1 MTIKNLSKF
10 SIFFLFFFL
19 FFPIP
24 VIAQSPIQCGLLGE
38 FCCNLAGSEP
48 NSCKENVGLMCQN
61 GRCVADGTTPNPP
74 ERTGAVNSN
83 SLTEAF
89 PKIGFPCDDTEDPE
103 FHSLRPYQGA
113 ICGDAD
119 KASFCSNELKFI
131 ESFNVVGMGQ
141 GSTACKARGEDG
153 TFDCNPNFTVD
164 PHDLYVELTDSMFP
178 ILGNTEQVTNSQ
190 GGTEQFDD
198 AQKVNEYVSWYLS
211 GVNNKAE
218 YGENTDKKV
227 VDFSGPVQKLLP
239 KLIQEAERIQTISN
253 VKNTDTYFDEEEQKD
268 VVGQPLNHDQIVV
281 CGEEE
286 GLGLLGDLLGIGTTK
301 AIPCY
306 DNDKYRLSDWNK
318 DLSIFNGILNRV
330 GTDIWNKR
338 TPPLPWDDGTAEAG
352 QEKIPFESQ
361 EKYMKAYNEWKGNAC
376 ATIPLVDINVC
387 IENPFVPNKWAELYQ
402 YIPLA
407 NTTDKGGVQRI
418 VGVQFQESAGTV
430 ISGQFYDGPNQ
441 KSAPLSFAHTQ
452 EIKELS
458 ELLNSTYS
466 PQGYESEKQSET
478 TEKLKY
484 DLNSGSGFAC
494 TAVNVRTNPG
504 DNLFPGDRAE
514 KDTRE
519 MIIPGITYHLDSVK
533 CVEKVGT
540 GIKCNDST
548 NSQRCIPRKPGVCC
562 PDGSSLTCNA
572 EVAIVIKTILRAPN
586 LDDIFATTTADS
598 GSTFRKIFP
607 KVEEGAPVSCIA
619 DIPGVSGVTY
629 TDAGSKSPNGGD
641 VELSVKN
648 YPEDGGG
655 SGSEL
660 TFPHVGSIYEYFLNG
675 IQTALRPKG
684 YGEPLVNGD
693 CKNNLK
699 CGELPELPQAKG
711 SCNLGGTSSRV
722 GDIPQNLKDIVSA
735 ASETYKVPPNLILGV
750 LFGEGVFNRSDKNE
764 QYSKYDWTDENV
776 IAWGS
781 CEPLPNCTGPS
792 TSLVSFVTDSNWNKV
807 ASKVAGDLKKLDPN
821 KVNPDPCN
829 LVDVIYVIAWDLHD
843 SGDGGMD
850 FQCFGLDLK
859 STIPSSC
866 SWNDNQII
874 SAIKVFE
881 NGYDR
886 ACFTKENSCA
896 TGGGN
901 AARCGVGGG
910 VNPDRCETITNRY
923 SSQPSHMG
931 CVFDVSKG
939 K

>member
-1 MTIKNLSKF
+1 MQKLSKF
-10 SIFFLFFFL
+10 STLFLFIFL
-19 FFPIP
+19 IFPNPIM
-24 VIAQSPIQCGLLGE
+24 AQSPIQCGLLGE

-48 NSCKENVGLMCQN
+48 NSCKENAGLVCQN
-61 GRCVADGTTPNPP
+61 GRCVSDGTTPNPL

-89 PKIGFPCDDTEDPE
+89 PKIGFPCDDTNNPE

-113 ICGDAD
+113 VCGDAD

-131 ESFNVVGMGQ
+131 ESFDVVGMGNCKKQ
-141 GSTACKARGEDG
+141 GKAG
-153 TFDCNPNFTVD
+153 TFDCDPDFKVD
-164 PHDLYVELTDSMFP
+164 SHNLYVELTDSMFP

-268 VVGQPLNHDQIVV
+268 VVGQPLSHDQIVV
-281 CGEEE
+281 CEDNNKAVPCPDGEELRLNDWGE
-286 GLGLLGDLLGIGTTK
+286 GK
-301 AIPCY
+301 
-306 DNDKYRLSDWNK
+306 LSTLNT
-318 DLSIFNGILNRV
+318 ILNIIPGV
-330 GTDIWNKR
+330 DKWNNR
-338 TPPLPWDDGTAEAG
+338 FPPLPW
-352 QEKIPFESQ
+352 QFEKQIDYQ
-361 EKYMKAYNEWKGNAC
+361 KAYGEWQGKVC
-376 ATIPLVDINVC
+376 VILPLLGLQCLDPKIGDVIDI
-387 IENPFVPNKWAELYQ
+387 IPNKWSDLYQ

-407 NTTDKGGVQRI
+407 NTTDKSGVQRI

-430 ISGQFYDGPNQ
+430 ISGQFYDGNEL

-452 EIKELS
+452 EVKELS

-466 PQGYESEKQSET
+466 PQGYESEKAYET
-478 TEKLKY
+478 TEKLKSEG
-484 DLNSGSGFAC
+484 LSGSGFAC

-519 MIIPGITYHLDSVK
+519 MIIPGITYNIDSVK

-540 GIKCNDST
+540 KIKCNDAT
-548 NSQRCIPRKPGVCC
+548 NSQRCIPRIEGVCC
-562 PDGSSLTCNA
+562 PEGSSLTCNA

-586 LDDIFATTTADS
+586 LDNIFATTTADS

-619 DIPGVSGVTY
+619 DIPGVSSVTY
-629 TDAGSKSPNGGD
+629 NDDETQDPDKGTIEFK
-641 VELSVKN
+641 VTN
-648 YPEDGGG
+648 YPIDGGG

-660 TFPHVGSIYEYFLNG
+660 TFPHVGSIYEYFLKG

-684 YGEPLVNGD
+684 YGEPLVNGN
-693 CKNNLK
+693 CRNNLK
-699 CGELPELPQAKG
+699 CGELPDLPQAKG
-711 SCNLGGTSSRV
+711 ACNLAGFSSRV
-722 GDIPQNLKDIVSA
+722 GDIPQSLQDIVSS

-750 LFGEGVFNRSDKNE
+750 LYGEGVFNRSDKNE
-764 QYSKYDWTDENV
+764 KFSKYDWTDENV

-781 CEPLPNCTGPS
+781 CEPLPNCSGPS
-792 TSLVSFVTDSNWNKV
+792 TSLVSFVSDSNWNKIAGKV
-807 ASKVAGDLKKLDPN
+807 ASDLKKLDPN
-821 KVNPDPCN
+821 KISPDPCN
-829 LVDVIYVIAWDLHD
+829 LVDVIYAIAWNLHD

-850 FQCFGLDLK
+850 FKCFGLDLK
-859 STIPSSC
+859 STIPNSC
-866 SWNDNQII
+866 AWNDNQII

-901 AARCGVGGG
+901 NARCGIGGG
-910 VNPDRCETITNRY
+910 VNPDRCETISNRY
-923 SSQPSHMG
+923 SSAPSHMG

-939 K
+939 N

>member
-1 MTIKNLSKF
+1 MVIKKF
-10 SIFFLFFFL
+10 YIFLFFLISFL
-19 FFPIP
+19 FFPVKINAQEGCDP
-24 VIAQSPIQCGLLGE
+24 VASNQTTCEDPFPIACKQQMPNAGNIKRW
-38 FCCNLAGSEP
+38 CCDTQD
-48 NSCKENVGLMCQN
+48 SCDLTKDATQEQIS
-61 GRCVADGTTPNPP
+61 TTL
-74 ERTGAVNSN
+74 VSN
-83 SLTEAF
+83 DVEAY
-89 PKIGFPCDDTEDPE
+89 PKIGFPCDDTENPE

-113 ICGDAD
+113 ICGDAN

-131 ESFNVVGMGQ
+131 ESFDLANRCRQYRKNVEGQ
-141 GSTACKARGEDG
+141 
-153 TFDCNPNFTVD
+153 FDCPVSFPVNPHN
-164 PHDLYVELTDSMFP
+164 LYVELTNSMFP

-218 YGENTDKKV
+218 YGENTDKRT

-253 VKNTDTYFDEEEQKD
+253 VNGTDTYFDEASQED
-268 VVGQPLNHDQIVV
+268 VVDQPLNHNQIVV
-281 CGEEE
+281 CEKDNKAVPCPEGKELRLDDWGE
-286 GLGLLGDLLGIGTTK
+286 GKLSTLNTLLNIVPGV
-301 AIPCY
+301 
-306 DNDKYRLSDWNK
+306 DKWN
-318 DLSIFNGILNRV
+318 NRY
-330 GTDIWNKR
+330 
-338 TPPLPWDDGTAEAG
+338 PPLPWQFDKQIDY
-352 QEKIPFESQ
+352 Q
-361 EKYMKAYNEWKGNAC
+361 KAYGEWQGKVC
-376 ATIPLVDINVC
+376 VILPLFGLQCLDPKIGDLIDI
-387 IENPFVPNKWAELYQ
+387 VPNKWSDLYQ

-418 VGVQFQESAGTV
+418 VGVQFQESNGTA
-430 ISGQFYDGPNQ
+430 ISGQDYDGDNL

-452 EIKELS
+452 EVKELS
-458 ELLNSTYS
+458 EALNTTYL

-484 DLNSGSGFAC
+484 DLNSGSGMAC
-494 TAVNVRTNPG
+494 SAVNVRTNPG
-504 DNLFPGDRAE
+504 DNLFPGDRAVG
-514 KDTRE
+514 DTKE
-519 MIIPGITYHLDSVK
+519 MIIPGITYNIDSVK
-533 CVEKVGT
+533 CVETAPEFGCKGP
-540 GIKCNDST
+540 N
-548 NSQRCIPRKPGVCC
+548 NSICKLWPGN
-562 PDGSSLTCNA
+562 LTCNA
-572 EVAIVIKTILRAPN
+572 EVAIVVKTIIRVPN
-586 LDDIFATTTADS
+586 MEEIFSNTTADS

-619 DIPGVSGVTY
+619 DIPGVSAVTY
-629 TDAGSKSPNGGD
+629 NADESKDPNGGD
-641 VELSVKN
+641 VELSVTN
-648 YPEDGGG
+648 YPKDGGG

-764 QYSKYDWTDENV
+764 QYSKYDWTEENV